1 MNKKPLQIIASNE
14 GAFICPVCGFP
25 HLCEEP
31 YPQSG
36 GTSDEICPSCG
47 FLFGYDDHEKRITF
61 KKKIW
66 EFAMNVITKI
76 LETGTDDWFYLAEV
90 ACIISEAESLD
101 FFKQQDIIRER
112 AMIVIR
118 YLLEQGLVRVGYLEG
133 DKVVDE
139 LRANGDPMIS
149 PNKFETNDG
158 RNHLAFWNLSA
169 DDAIKKIRQDWLDL
183 GRPISL
189 WDVCWFE
196 NTKKGDARAHE
207 LLLEEGIITEDGSR
221 QRMLCGDLTCDELEE
236 VLNFFDNRIQK
247 VVFTYCSQKS
257 AGEECKSFLKRLI
270 DLGATKK
277 DVTES
282 PGARLV
288 EGQTLTAYIL
298 NWNSEIRNLILETRR
313 SLFGWRQPDSPEDLS
328 FLDENNIPLLL
339 SISHK
344 QDGRLLFSY
353 KKDLDVW
360 MSNSILSA
368 IYDRMEVVDTPI
380 VRLDWIFQ

>member
-1 MNKKPLQIIASNE
+1 
-14 GAFICPVCGFP
+14 
-25 HLCEEP
+25 
-31 YPQSG
+31 
-36 GTSDEICPSCG
+36 
-47 FLFGYDDHEKRITF
+47 
-61 KKKIW
+61 
-66 EFAMNVITKI
+66 MNVITKI

-139 LRANGDPMIS
+139 LRANGDSMIF
-149 PNKFETNDG
+149 PHKFETNDG

-207 LLLEEGIITEDGSR
+207 LLLEEGIITEDGSK

-236 VLNFFDNRIQK
+236 VLNFFGNRIQK
-247 VVFTYCSQKS
+247 VVFTYCPQKS
-257 AGEECKSFLKRLI
+257 ASEECKSFLKRLI
-270 DLGATKK
+270 NLGATKK

-282 PGARLV
+282 LGARLV

-298 NWNSEIRNLILETRR
+298 NWDSEVRNLILETRR

-360 MSNSILSA
+360 MSNSILSV
-368 IYDRMEVVDTPI
+368 IYNRMEVVDTPI
-380 VRLDWIFQ
+380 VRLDWILQ